1 MKIAVDAMGGDNA
14 PHEIV
19 KGAVQAVQ
27 TYDVNVVLVGIQDVV
42 QQHIK
47 QILPHG
53 DPRITV
59 AHAEQV
65 VNMDD
70 KPSQIIRSK
79 RRSSLHVGL
88 GLVKEGEVSAFYS
101 AGNTGA
107 VMAVAILIL
116 RTLDGIDR
124 PAIATALPS
133 LNGHSVLI
141 DAGANVDSKVENYL
155 HFAIMG
161 SAYAKAILG
170 IEAPKVGLLSIG
182 EEDVKGNEIT
192 KSAFIRLKECK
203 ALKFI
208 GNIEPKELFKGIA
221 DVMVCDGF
229 IGNVALKSSE
239 AVASFI
245 GTVFKGELR
254 RSLLVKLGALLMYP
268 SLLRIK
274 HRADPD
280 EYGGAPLL
288 GVGGICLI
296 GHGRANSDTV
306 KNGIRVAKD
315 MVLSKMNESI
325 KIDVSNSLNLL

>member
-1 MKIAVDAMGGDNA
+1 MKIAVDAMGGDHA

-19 KGAVQAVQ
+19 KGAVKAAQ
-27 TYDVNVVLVGIQDVV
+27 TYDVNVVLVGVKDEV
-42 QQHIK
+42 QKHLS

-53 DPRITV
+53 DSRISIV
-59 AHAEQV
+59 HAEQV

-88 GLVKEGEVSAFYS
+88 GLVKEGEASAFYS

-107 VMAVAILIL
+107 VMAAAILIL

-170 IEAPKVGLLSIG
+170 IETPKVGLLSIG

-192 KSAFIRLKECK
+192 KSAFVRLKECK

-245 GTVFKGELR
+245 GSVFKGELK

-268 SLLRIK
+268 ALLRIK

-296 GHGRANSDTV
+296 GHGRANADTV
-306 KNGIRVAKD
+306 KNGVRVAKD

>member
-19 KGAVQAVQ
+19 KGAIKAVQ
-27 TYDVNVVLVGIQDVV
+27 TYDVEVVLVGIEDVV
-42 QQHIK
+42 REHIK

-53 DPRITV
+53 DSRITV
-59 AHAEQV
+59 VNAEQV
-65 VNMDD
+65 VTMED
-70 KPSQIIRSK
+70 KPSQIIRGK

-88 GLVKEGEVSAFYS
+88 KLVKDGEASAFYS

-107 VMAVAILIL
+107 VMATAILIL
-116 RTLDGIDR
+116 RTLEGIDR

-161 SAYAKAILG
+161 SAYARAILG
-170 IEAPKVGLLSIG
+170 IESPKVGLLSIG
-182 EEDVKGNEIT
+182 EEEVKGNEAT
-192 KSAFIRLKECK
+192 RNAFARLKENK
-203 ALKFI
+203 AIKFI
-208 GNIEPKELFKGIA
+208 GNIEPKELFKGLA

-239 AVASFI
+239 AVATFI
-245 GTVFKGELR
+245 GSVFKSELK
-254 RSLLVKLGALLMYP
+254 RSLLVKIGALLMYP
-268 SLLRIK
+268 SLLHIK

-288 GVGGICLI
+288 GVGGVCII
-296 GHGRANSDTV
+296 GHGRANSDAV
-306 KNGIRVAKD
+306 KNAVRVARG
-315 MVLSKMNESI
+315 MVLSKMNERI
-325 KIDVSNSLNLL
+325 KLDVANSLTLL

>member
-19 KGAVQAVQ
+19 RGAIKAVQ
-27 TYDVNVVLVGIQDVV
+27 TYDIDVVLVGIEDVV
-42 QQHIK
+42 REHLK
-47 QILPHG
+47 QLLPRG
-53 DPRITV
+53 DPRLTV
-59 AHAEQV
+59 VHADQV

-70 KPSQIIRSK
+70 KPSQIIRGK

-88 GLVKEGEVSAFYS
+88 GLVRDGEASAFYS

-107 VMAVAILIL
+107 VMATAILIL

-170 IEAPKVGLLSIG
+170 IETPKVGLLSIG

-192 KSAFIRLKECK
+192 KNAFVRLKECK

-245 GTVFKGELR
+245 GTVFKSELR

-274 HRADPD
+274 HRADPE

-288 GVGGICLI
+288 GVGGICII
-296 GHGRANSDTV
+296 GHGRATADAV
-306 KNGIRVAKD
+306 KNAVRVAKG

-325 KIDVSNSLNLL
+325 KLDVINSLNLL